1 MGTNGRSALRHLSAV
16 LLWFGGGLA
25 LLVVAAVAFMALA
38 GEDFY
43 RRTGVYLL
51 ESALDRNV
59 RLDGTF
65 AVTLD
70 LEPTL
75 VVTDISIANA
85 PWAEKAEM
93 VRVERLEVQVELV
106 PLFSGV
112 VVIPRLV
119 VGGATV
125 DLEIAAD
132 GRGNWESA
140 KPEGGDRKNLFSP
153 LVKVLSVENVAIGYT
168 DRRSG
173 SHTDVFLESLQ
184 NRGLTEESMI
194 AVEGKG
200 RVDETPF
207 RISGKLGSV
216 EDALAAAAPY
226 PLQLSIDLSN
236 ALVELTGTAKNLP
249 HAEGFDVRVTARTSS
264 LGEVLQTLGLDLALE
279 GHADAS
285 ARLTGD
291 LESLAAENV
300 SVEIVDKSGPR
311 MKVLGSLSHLW
322 SGDGLDLRFD
332 GRLGPE
338 MTLLVHH
345 LPDGVRN
352 FERLD
357 FSGRVKGNLEA
368 PEFDDLRAEVK
379 YLSGADLSVTGRL
392 ALDLSAQRTAL
403 SALSVKSELYVPDTA
418 LLDQLLGTK
427 LPELGAIHATSN
439 VSWAAGSLAVDSLE
453 IHAAAPGH
461 LRVKAKG
468 SLGTL
473 SASGFDFRPDPQLE
487 ISASVA
493 QSRPLVA
500 FVDASL
506 PELGPIDASAKLAG
520 GPDGAYRVDDIRVTL
535 GSKSALWVEAEGKLG
550 SLDPDGEEPVGGI
563 ALTVDFAS
571 PSVRALARMFGRDL
585 PELGKLEGSF
595 VLKGSSKGASVSDA
609 RVVTTGP
616 TGLDGAAL
624 GDIADLSFS
633 PGFAA
638 KGIVF
643 DISAKSES
651 TQGVSRL
658 VGQDLPEW
666 GPVRA
671 SATLEGG
678 SRRLSLDGVN
688 IAAGSQDPP
697 VLQIF
702 GKIGNLLMLKD
713 VDATG
718 SIKVET
724 TSLLEFAGL
733 ESNPP
738 LGQLRGSFSLSDEDG
753 SLGLESLKAYSID
766 TDLFSLSLEGK
777 FDDFA
782 NHEELVL
789 QAVLKVPSPPAL
801 GRALDLDAGGLGP
814 FSFKGDINGGEQQ
827 LRAEGA
833 ATVGTTRF
841 SGTVTGSLVGERPSF
856 HGTLSSPVVR
866 LADFGLGARA
876 HRQEVAVETAG
887 PRRKEGAERNFG
899 EHPIP
904 FDYLKEVDLDLD
916 IKLDDLEGVGLEIG
930 KAEGKVNLTDGLLRI
945 DPLQFAFFGGGT
957 TVHLFADARPVP
969 PTVQLHIKVDNS
981 DLGELFKQLETDVP
995 LEGKL
1000 DALVDV
1006 RAAGTTLKTLA
1017 GALGGQIDLAVE
1029 RGRLGSRLLD
1039 LVALD
1044 FQSWLLSKALRRGY
1058 TKVEC
1063 FAARLQGENGREKVE
1078 LLLLDTP
1085 NVRVMG
1091 QGEIDLRNQT
1101 INIKF
1106 DPEAKNRRLVS
1117 LTTPFSIKGP
1127 LANPSIKVSKTGIA
1141 ARTVGEILQTPFNF
1155 LLSLFPASSHNRKH
1169 IKQRCLELLWP
1180 TES

>member
-1 MGTNGRSALRHLSAV
+1 MRKLRAV
-16 LLWFGGGLA
+16 LLWFGGGLT
-25 LLVVAAVAFMALA
+25 LLVVAAVALMALA

-43 RRTGVYLL
+43 RRAGVYLL
-51 ESALDRNV
+51 ESVFDRKV
-59 RLDGTF
+59 GLDGTF
-65 AVTLD
+65 AVTLG

-75 VVTDISIANA
+75 VVTDISVANT

-93 VRVERLEVQVELV
+93 ARIERLEIQVALI
-106 PLFSGV
+106 PLLSGD

-119 VGGATV
+119 VGGATI

-132 GRGNWESA
+132 GRGNWEPA
-140 KPEGGDRKNLFSP
+140 KPESGGRKDLFYP
-153 LVKVLSVENVAIGYT
+153 LIKALSVENVAIGYT

-173 SHTDVFLESLQ
+173 AHTDVILESLQ
-184 NRGLTEESMI
+184 NKLLTEESMI

-200 RVDETPF
+200 RIDETPF
-207 RISGKLGSV
+207 RINGRVGSV
-216 EDALAAAAPY
+216 EDAIAAAAPY
-226 PLQLSIDLSN
+226 PLQLSIDLSD
-236 ALVELTGTAKNLP
+236 AVVELNGTAKNLP
-249 HAEGFDVRVTARTSS
+249 DAEGFDVRVTAQTSS
-264 LGEVLQTLGLDLALE
+264 LGAVWQTLGLDLAME

-285 ARLTGD
+285 VRLTGD

-300 SVEIVDKSGPR
+300 SVEIVGRSDQR
-311 MKVLGSLSHLW
+311 IEVLGSLSDLW

-338 MTLLVHH
+338 TTPLARH
-345 LPDGVRN
+345 LPRGVRD

-357 FSGRVKGNLEA
+357 LSGRVKGNLEA
-368 PEFDDLRAEVK
+368 PEFDDLRAELK
-379 YLSGADLSVTGRL
+379 YLSGADLSLAGRL
-392 ALDLSAQRTAL
+392 ALDLSAERTVL
-403 SALSVKSELYVPDTA
+403 SALSGKAVLYLPDTE
-418 LLDQLLGTK
+418 LLEQGLDTK
-427 LPELGAIHATSN
+427 LPDFGAIHAASSF
-439 VSWAAGSLAVDSLE
+439 SWMAGPLAVDSLE
-453 IHAAAPGH
+453 IHSAAFGH
-461 LRVKAKG
+461 LRVSAKG

-473 SASGFDFRPDPQLE
+473 SATGFDFRPDPQLE
-487 ISASVA
+487 LSASVG
-493 QSRPLVA
+493 QSRPLLSL
-500 FVDASL
+500 VDESL

-520 GPDGAYRVDDIRVTL
+520 GPDGAYRIDDIRVTL
-535 GSKSALWVEAEGKLG
+535 GSKSTLWIEAEGKLG
-550 SLDPDGEEPVGGI
+550 SLDPDGEEPVGGV
-563 ALTVDFAS
+563 ALTVDFTS

-595 VLKGSSKGASVSDA
+595 ALEGSSKGVSVSDA

-616 TGLDGAAL
+616 ADLEGAAL
-624 GDIADLSFS
+624 GNIAELSFS

-638 KGIVF
+638 SGIIF
-643 DISAKSES
+643 DLSAKSVS
-651 TQGVSRL
+651 TQAVSRL
-658 VGQDLPEW
+658 VGQQLPEW

-671 SATLEGG
+671 TATLEGE
-678 SRRLSLDGVN
+678 SRRLSLDGIN
-688 IAAGSQDPP
+688 IAAGPSDHP
-697 VLQIF
+697 VIRVF
-702 GKIGNLLMLKD
+702 GKIGDLPSLKD
-713 VDATG
+713 VDASG
-718 SIKVET
+718 QFDVGT
-724 TSLLEFAGL
+724 TSLLELAGL

-753 SLGLESLKAYSID
+753 SLGLESLKADSID

-841 SGTVTGSLVGERPSF
+841 SGTVSGSFVGERPSF
-856 HGTLSSPVVR
+856 RGSLSSPVVR
-866 LADFGLGARA
+866 LADFGLGPRA
-876 HRQEVAVETAG
+876 HRQEATVETAA
-887 PRRKEGAERNFG
+887 PKRRGGGERSFG

-904 FDYLKEVDLDLD
+904 FEYLREVDLDLD
-916 IKLDDLEGVGLEIG
+916 IRLDDLEGVGLAIG

-945 DPLQFAFFGGGT
+945 DPLQFAFFGGDT
-957 TVHLFADARPVP
+957 AVRLVADAKLVP
-969 PTVQLHIKVDNS
+969 PTVQLHIKVDS
-981 DLGELFKQLETDVP
+981 ADLGDLFKQLETDVP

-1000 DALVDV
+1000 NALADV
-1006 RAAGTTLKTLA
+1006 RASGTTLNALA
-1017 GALGGQIDLAVE
+1017 GTLGGQTDVAIE
-1029 RGRLGSRLLD
+1029 RGRVGSRLLD

-1063 FAARLQGENGREKVE
+1063 FVAQLQGENGREKVE

-1101 INIKF
+1101 INIKL
-1106 DPEAKNRRLVS
+1106 DPEAKTRRLVS

-1141 ARTVGEILQTPFNF
+1141 ARTFGEVLQTPFNF
-1155 LLSLFPASSHNRKH
+1155 LLSLFPVSSHHRKH
-1169 IKQRCLELLWP
+1169 LKHHCLEVLWP
-1180 TES
+1180 SES